1 MLHSQQQTDMEMSM
15 WRDCKPTKNYAQQS
29 AHCLNDLNV
38 YFCRHQ
44 ALHWFKLSTSR
55 KKPSVHVFLFL
66 PIITIIMGQVGS
78 HKLTK

>member
-38 YFCRHQ
+38 F
-44 ALHWFKLSTSR
+44 FVDIKLSTGSNSPLVEKTICARLSFPAYYHDHHGSSR
-55 KKPSVHVFLFL
+55 V
-66 PIITIIMGQVGS
+66 T
-78 HKLTK
+78 

>member
-55 KKPSVHVFLFL
+55 KKPICAHLSFPAYYHDHH
-66 PIITIIMGQVGS
+66 GS
-78 HKLTK
+78 SRVT